1 MQKVPDGRLAVVG
14 SGSPT
19 DPAMGGAAYW
29 RAGQLTGDV
38 QIQEAARGLLDFIL
52 KQAPRAEDGTLYHVF
67 RKPEVWSDG
76 FNGAPPFL
84 AATGNFDEALKQIE
98 GFRKR
103 LWSPEK
109 KLLTHIVDD
118 TKPDA
123 RKDYW
128 GVGNGWAAAGLARVI
143 RSLPESRKDDR
154 TRLAAFVKDIVDGC
168 LAYQRPDG
176 LFHNSL
182 DRPNTFVE
190 TNLSQMLAFAIYT
203 GVLGGWLPQPYIV
216 QADRMRTAA
225 RGRMDAFGYVQ
236 GVCGAPS
243 FDRAGTA
250 TEGQAFGIMM
260 EAAGMKYDARR
271 GKVG

>member
-1 MQKVPDGRLAVVG
+1 
-14 SGSPT
+14 
-19 DPAMGGAAYW
+19 
-29 RAGQLTGDV
+29 LTGDV
-38 QIQEAARGLLDFIL
+38 EIQQAARGLLDFIL

-109 KLLTHIVDD
+109 KLLSHIADD

-123 RKDYW
+123 RKDFW

-143 RSLPESRKDDR
+143 RSLPENRKDDR
-154 TRLAAFVKDIVDGC
+154 TRLAAFMKDIVDGC

-176 LFHNSL
+176 LFHNSV
-182 DRPNTFVE
+182 DRPDTFVE
-190 TNLSQMLAFAIYT
+190 TNLAQMLAFAIYT
-203 GVLGGWLPQPYIV
+203 GVLGGWLPQQYIV
-216 QADRMRTAA
+216 QADRLRTAA
-225 RGRMDAFGYVQ
+225 RAKMDAFGYVQ
-236 GVCGAPS
+236 GVCGAPN

-250 TEGQAFGIMM
+250 TEGQAFCIMM
-260 EAAGMKYDARR
+260 EAAGMKYDAKLGRS
-271 GKVG
+271 G